1 MIAYTIT
8 APLANG
14 TTYQKTESDSGTLS
28 KSYSESWMQ
37 ITGGNVGGNGQYEY
51 APSSHST
58 SESRNWQGARGR
70 TINAD
75 GGEIHSQ
82 SGSNLM
88 RLYDSFNGIEAFGG
102 ISDLQTF
109 QSGGRTQTIQA
120 NGAYTENGID
130 HYGGTWIRPE
140 DDPRY
145 YEGDVGITSG
155 TYDNGSYSSGSGTG
169 HVMAG
174 GNAPRDS
181 NGNIVAAALY
191 ATYTYN
197 GGGGVAVPASLYF
210 GTYASQTT
218 TKTTVTNN
226 YKITTTTK
234 EKLAKVGTTIT
245 QQIGTSVVTLPT
257 TTNAKSWT
265 ENSATAT
272 SSTETAL
279 MVTTSM
285 GINSYWKKTAHTI
298 YILGKGE
305 TTAFLKSNVSL
316 NATNG
321 GPTDTAAYDTYS
333 GPTTFT
339 ITRAAGTTSQ
349 KPVVADTA
357 TDIGFE
363 QEEGSQITVTRSWI
377 AAANSEGVYYYPGW
391 PHHFPLSSSNIT
403 IQTGVTESTSTY
415 HDYKDGTG
423 QWGANA
429 PTTTRSA
436 WEQTSVT
443 YRLAG
448 GSFTEGVWTYTE
460 ETYTQPIVRSGTHSY
475 SNDLGV
481 AKDYYDTEID
491 GEWVETFSTSSIE
504 GVAGNEGR
512 GGGFGEQANYFV
524 NFQNEGR
531 QNNGGG
537 ADAFYGL
544 AYAWGTLGG
553 TTATPYQSISVNG
566 INSSESI
573 TWPFISISAGVNT
586 PKPFVTVSQK
596 PETSV
601 TTTRRIW
608 GDEFFKLT
616 SSRNSSTGTSGSTT
630 TPIVAGGAAITSFQM
645 GGARGF
651 PIYEL
656 ANGWIPAPAMF
667 VVGGIAQTNDSTA
680 IISPGEYANS
690 TITAPQSFSGSSIA
704 NSYFEPK
711 AARTFIC
718 SPS

>member
-14 TTYQKTESDSGTLS
+14 TTYQKTESNTGSLS

-37 ITGGNVGGNGQYEY
+37 ITGGNIGGNGQYEY

-58 SESRNWQGARGR
+58 SESRNWEGARGV

-75 GGEIHSQ
+75 GREVHSA
-82 SGSNLM
+82 SGSNFF
-88 RLYDSFNGIEAFGG
+88 RVYDSNVGNDGIGA
-102 ISDLQTF
+102 SDLQTF
-109 QSGGRTQTIQA
+109 QSGGRHQTIQA
-120 NGAYTENGID
+120 NGAYTENGTD
-130 HYGGTWIRPE
+130 HYGGTWIRHSDNPIGW
-140 DDPRY
+140 DD
-145 YEGDVGITSG
+145 GDNPITSS
-155 TYDNGSYSSGSGTG
+155 TWDNGSYSSGSGSG

-174 GNAPRDS
+174 TRAPKDSDGNT
-181 NGNIVAAALY
+181 VQAALY

-210 GTYASQTT
+210 WTYASQTT
-218 TKTTVTNN
+218 TQTTVTN
-226 YKITTTTK
+226 YGKITTTTQ

-245 QQIGTSVVTLPT
+245 QQIGASVVTLPT

-265 ENSATAT
+265 ENSTTYTTAT
-272 SSTETAL
+272 ETSLA
-279 MVTTSM
+279 VTTSM
-285 GINSYWKKTAHTI
+285 GINSYWKKTTHTI
-298 YILGKGE
+298 YILGKNE
-305 TTAFLKSNVSL
+305 TTAFLKSNVAL
-316 NATNG
+316 NSTNG
-321 GPTDTAAYDTYS
+321 GPSDTEAYDTYS

-357 TDIGFE
+357 TDIGFQ
-363 QEEGSQITVTRSWI
+363 QEEGSQTTVTHSWI

-391 PHHFPLSSSNIT
+391 PHHFPLSSTNIT
-403 IQTGVTESTSTY
+403 IQTGATQSTTTY
-415 HDYKDGTG
+415 YDYKSGAG

-429 PTTTRSA
+429 PTTTRSD
-436 WEQTSVT
+436 WMQTSVT
-443 YRLAG
+443 YSLAG
-448 GSFTEGVWTYTE
+448 VSFTEGVWTYTE
-460 ETYTQPIVRSGTHSY
+460 QTYAQPIVRSGADSY

-481 AKDYYDTEID
+481 
-491 GEWVETFSTSSIE
+491 STSPSN
-504 GVAGNEGR
+504 GVAGNEE
-512 GGGFGEQANYFV
+512 GGGAFGEQANYFV
-524 NFQNEGR
+524 NFQNQGR

-537 ADAFYGL
+537 ADAYYGL

-553 TTATPYQSISVNG
+553 TTAKPFQSISVNG

-573 TWPFISISAGVNT
+573 TWPFVSISAGVQT
-586 PKPFVTVSQK
+586 PKPFATVSQK
-596 PETSV
+596 PEISK

-616 SSRNSSTGTSGSTT
+616 SSQNSSTGNSGSTN
-630 TPIVAGGAAITSFQM
+630 TPIVAGGAAITSFQLA
-645 GGARGF
+645 GARGF

-656 ANGWIPAPAMF
+656 ANGWIPAPVMF
-667 VVGGIAQTNDSTA
+667 VIGGIAQTKDSTA
-680 IISPGEYANS
+680 IIPPGEYVNS
-690 TITAPQSFSGSSIA
+690 TITAPKTFSGSTIA

-711 AARTFIC
+711 AAITFIC

>member
-1 MIAYTIT
+1 MISYTIT

-14 TTYQKTESDSGTLS
+14 TTYQKTESNSGTLS
-28 KSYSESWMQ
+28 KSYSD
-37 ITGGNVGGNGQYEY
+37 
-51 APSSHST
+51 ST

-88 RLYDSFNGIEAFGG
+88 RLYDSFAGIEAFGG
-102 ISDLQTF
+102 VSDIQTF
-109 QSGGRTQTIQA
+109 QSGGRIQTIQA
-120 NGAYTENGID
+120 NGAYTENGTD
-130 HYGGTWIRPE
+130 HYGGTWIRPA
-140 DDPRY
+140 DNPIGWDG
-145 YEGDVGITSG
+145 GDNPITSS
-155 TYDNGSYSSGSGTG
+155 TYDNGSGSSGSRAG

-181 NGNIVAAALY
+181 DGNIVEDALY

-210 GTYASQTT
+210 WTYASQTT
-218 TKTTVTNN
+218 TKTTVTN
-226 YKITTTTK
+226 YGKITTTTK
-234 EKLAKVGTTIT
+234 EKLAKAGTTIT

-265 ENSATAT
+265 ENSTTTT
-272 SSTETAL
+272 SATETAL

-298 YILGKGE
+298 YILGKNE
-305 TTAFLKSNVSL
+305 TTAFLKFNVSL

-321 GPTDTAAYDTYS
+321 GPTDTKAYDTYS

-339 ITRAAGTTSQ
+339 ITRVAGTTSQ
-349 KPVVADTA
+349 MPVVADTA
-357 TDIGFE
+357 TDIEFE
-363 QEEGSQITVTRSWI
+363 QEEGSQTTVTNSWI
-377 AAANSEGVYYYPGW
+377 VAANSEGVYYYPGW

-403 IQTGVTESTSTY
+403 IQTGVTESTSTEQ
-415 HDYKDGTG
+415 DYKNGTG

-429 PTTTRSA
+429 PTTTRSD
-436 WEQTSVT
+436 WGQTSVT
-443 YRLAG
+443 YSLAG
-448 GSFTEGVWTYTE
+448 VSYTEGVWTYTE
-460 ETYTQPIVRSGTHSY
+460 NTYAQPIVRSGSSSY

-481 AKDYYDTEID
+481 
-491 GEWVETFSTSSIE
+491 IE
-504 GVAGNEGR
+504 GVTGNEG
-512 GGGFGEQANYFV
+512 GGGAFGEQGNYFV

-553 TTATPYQSISVNG
+553 TTAEPHQSISING
-566 INSSESI
+566 IVSSESV
-573 TWPFISISAGVNT
+573 TWPFVSISAGVAT

-596 PETSV
+596 PETSN
-601 TTTRRIW
+601 TSSTTATKTEITTRRIW
-608 GDEFFKLT
+608 GEQFAKTT
-616 SSRNSSTGTSGSTT
+616 SSQNSSTGTSGSTT
-630 TPIVAGGAAITSFQM
+630 TPIEAGGAAITSFQL

-651 PIYEL
+651 PVYQL

-680 IISPGEYANS
+680 IIPPGEYANS
-690 TITAPQSFSGSSIA
+690 TITAPKTFSGSTIA

-711 AARTFIC
+711 TASSFIC

>member
-14 TTYQKTESDSGTLS
+14 TSAVVTSSNSGSGNVTSNFYQLPTTSPNYLDFPSHSRSQSGTGNFGQTTFADGKEIVTNS
-28 KSYSESWMQ
+28 NSGKGAFAYGDYF
-37 ITGGNVGGNGQYEY
+37 GGERSLTETWSGSFGK
-51 APSSHST
+51 
-58 SESRNWQGARGR
+58 
-70 TINAD
+70 TINAAGD
-75 GGEIHSQ
+75 YSQNNKAAGGETSQ
-82 SGSNLM
+82 NYDFITATRLYGDESGS
-88 RLYDSFNGIEAFGG
+88 
-102 ISDLQTF
+102 
-109 QSGGRTQTIQA
+109 
-120 NGAYTENGID
+120 
-130 HYGGTWIRPE
+130 
-140 DDPRY
+140 
-145 YEGDVGITSG
+145 
-155 TYDNGSYSSGSGTG
+155 SSGSGISSEAG
-169 HVMAG
+169 HIMAFLTA
-174 GNAPRDS
+174 APE
-181 NGNIVAAALY
+181 
-191 ATYTYN
+191 
-197 GGGGVAVPASLYF
+197 GGGAGATIQGANGTDTYSEARYF
-210 GTYASQTT
+210 NTIALQTT
-218 TKTTVTNN
+218 TQTTVTN
-226 YKITTTTK
+226 YGKITTTTK
-234 EKLAKVGTTIT
+234 GKLAKIGTTIT

-265 ENSATAT
+265 ENSTTTTTA
-272 SSTETAL
+272 TETAL

-285 GINSYWKKTAHTI
+285 GIDSYWKKTAHTI
-298 YILGKGE
+298 YILGKNE
-305 TTAFLKSNVSL
+305 STAFLKSNVAL
-316 NATNG
+316 NSTNG

-363 QEEGSQITVTRSWI
+363 AGEGSETTVTNSWI
-377 AAANSEGVYYYPGW
+377 VAANREGVYYYPGY

-403 IQTGVTESTSTY
+403 IQTGVTESTSTGRR
-415 HDYKDGTG
+415 YKEGAG

-429 PTTTRSA
+429 PTTTRSD
-436 WEQTSVT
+436 WGQTSVT
-443 YRLAG
+443 YSLAG
-448 GSFTEGVWTYTE
+448 VSYTDGVWTYTE
-460 ETYTQPIVRSGTHSY
+460 NTYAQPIVRSGTNSY

-481 AKDYYDTEID
+481 GIEEYDD
-491 GEWVETFSTSSIE
+491 TFSTYSIE
-504 GVAGNEGR
+504 GVAGNEG
-512 GGGFGEQANYFV
+512 GGGAFGEQANYFV

-553 TTATPYQSISVNG
+553 TTAEPHQSISVNG

-573 TWPFISISAGVNT
+573 TWPFVSISAGVAT
-586 PKPFVTVSQK
+586 PKPFVTVSQI
-596 PETSV
+596 PATSETSS
-601 TTTRRIW
+601 TAATKTEITTRRIW

-616 SSRNSSTGTSGSTT
+616 SSQNSSTGTSGSTT
-630 TPIVAGGAAITSFQM
+630 TPIEAGGAAITSFQL

-651 PIYEL
+651 PISQL

-680 IISPGEYANS
+680 IIPPGEYANS
-690 TITAPQSFSGSSIA
+690 TITAPKSFSGSSIA

-711 AARTFIC
+711 AERTFIC

>member
-14 TTYQKTESDSGTLS
+14 TSNEYTASDSGSWSLNRAEGEGGGWDDPYTFKEGGGGNSTTGRIDQDGGEGVTRSKNERNNGSWQYTLAEYRGGS
-28 KSYSESWMQ
+28 VVWASYSGTQDECFSA
-37 ITGGNVGGNGQYEY
+37 TRNANGVGNGQYTR
-51 APSSHST
+51 SHSIT
-58 SESRNWQGARGR
+58 NDGDSWGEPDGSTSYILTQSESEV
-70 TINAD
+70 D
-75 GGEIHSQ
+75 
-82 SGSNLM
+82 
-88 RLYDSFNGIEAFGG
+88 
-102 ISDLQTF
+102 
-109 QSGGRTQTIQA
+109 
-120 NGAYTENGID
+120 
-130 HYGGTWIRPE
+130 
-140 DDPRY
+140 
-145 YEGDVGITSG
+145 
-155 TYDNGSYSSGSGTG
+155 
-169 HVMAG
+169 HVMAVLTA
-174 GNAPRDS
+174 AP
-181 NGNIVAAALY
+181 A
-191 ATYTYN
+191 
-197 GGGGVAVPASLYF
+197 GGGAGFTNRGAN
-210 GTYASQTT
+210 GTNTYSEARFFNTIALQTT

-226 YKITTTTK
+226 YKITTTTQ

-265 ENSATAT
+265 ENTTTNTTAT
-272 SSTETAL
+272 EDATV
-279 MVTTSM
+279 VTTSM

-305 TTAFLKSNVSL
+305 TTAFLKSAVAINS
-316 NATNG
+316 TNG

-363 QEEGSQITVTRSWI
+363 AGEGSETTVTNSWI
-377 AAANSEGVYYYPGW
+377 VAANSEGVYYYPGY

-403 IQTGVTESTSTY
+403 IQTGVTESTST
-415 HDYKDGTG
+415 DLGYKNGTG

-436 WEQTSVT
+436 WGQTSVT
-443 YRLAG
+443 YSLAG
-448 GSFTEGVWTYTE
+448 VSYTEGVPTYTE
-460 ETYTQPIVRSGTHSY
+460 ETYAQPIVRSGTNSY

-491 GEWVETFSTSSIE
+491 GEWVETFSTSPIE
-504 GVAGNEGR
+504 GVTGNEG
-512 GGGFGEQANYFV
+512 GGGAFGEQANYFV

-553 TTATPYQSISVNG
+553 TTAEPHQSISVNG

-573 TWPFISISAGVNT
+573 TWPFVSISAGVAT
-586 PKPFVTVSQK
+586 PKPFVTVSQI
-596 PETSV
+596 PATSETSSTAATKTEI
-601 TTTRRIW
+601 TTLRIW
-608 GDEFFKLT
+608 GEQFAKTT
-616 SSRNSSTGTSGSTT
+616 SSQNSSTGTSGSTT
-630 TPIVAGGAAITSFQM
+630 TPIEAGGAAITSFQL

-651 PIYEL
+651 PVYQL

-680 IISPGEYANS
+680 IIPPGEYANS